1 MCAAPILEMQ
11 DVHVRFGG
19 VHAIAGLS
27 FTVTRGEILSI
38 IGPNGA
44 GKTSVLNCI
53 SGHRRPIAGGIAFE
67 ATTEPLKASVLW
79 DGPNHQAVTSPSA
92 WRCGHARA
100 ARVVGRSS
108 TLWLQTHKVRLGTTA
123 KPVA

>member
-44 GKTSVLNCI
+44 GKTS
-53 SGHRRPIAGGIAFE
+53 
-67 ATTEPLKASVLW
+67 
-79 DGPNHQAVTSPSA
+79 
-92 WRCGHARA
+92 
-100 ARVVGRSS
+100 RSS
-108 TLWLQTHKVRLGTTA
+108 TASSVIAGPSPAASRSRATT
-123 KPVA
+123 

>member
-44 GKTSVLNCI
+44 GKTS
-53 SGHRRPIAGGIAFE
+53 
-67 ATTEPLKASVLW
+67 
-79 DGPNHQAVTSPSA
+79 
-92 WRCGHARA
+92 
-100 ARVVGRSS
+100 RSS
-108 TLWLQTHKVRLGTTA
+108 NRR
-123 KPVA
+123 